1 MKKFSEIAKDDIH
14 LAGEKMSLQDIV
26 GKSIIITGYK
36 ITKSKFKDLGIQ
48 NPLIKKYGGNHI
60 RIYKTPI

>member
-26 GKSIIITGYK
+26 GKSIIPSWSYCN
-36 ITKSKFKDLGIQ
+36 L
-48 NPLIKKYGGNHI
+48 
-60 RIYKTPI
+60 